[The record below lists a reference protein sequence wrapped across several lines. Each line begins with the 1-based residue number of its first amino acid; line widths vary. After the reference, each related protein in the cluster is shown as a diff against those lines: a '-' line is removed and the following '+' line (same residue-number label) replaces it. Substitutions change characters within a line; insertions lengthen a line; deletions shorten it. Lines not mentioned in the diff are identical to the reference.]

1 MKPKTL
7 LYCLCFIAVTGA
19 GCRNTR
25 ITRTDTPTSGIATVV
40 SDDCFGNIFGEEID
54 VFEALN
60 REASLLPVL
69 MGEAQAVQLL
79 LNDSVRLAVLARDL
93 TDAEKGLIHSRN
105 RELVPGHSGSPST
118 VSRSSSTREI
128 RSPGSASPRCES

>member
-105 RELVPGHSGSPST
+105 RELSMVLVRYMSDIFFSPFSCILYLAFRRF
-118 VSRSSSTREI
+118 S
-128 RSPGSASPRCES
+128 

>member
-19 GCRNTR
+19 GCRNAR

-69 MGEAQAVQLL
+69 TDEAQAVQLL

-93 TDAEKGLIHSRN
+93 TDAEKD
-105 RELVPGHSGSPST
+105 
-118 VSRSSSTREI
+118 
-128 RSPGSASPRCES
+128 